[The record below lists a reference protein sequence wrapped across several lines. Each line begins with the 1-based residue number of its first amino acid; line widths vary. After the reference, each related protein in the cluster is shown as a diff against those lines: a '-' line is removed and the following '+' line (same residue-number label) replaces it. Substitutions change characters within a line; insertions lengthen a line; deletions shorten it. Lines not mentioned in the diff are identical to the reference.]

1 VPVGTN
7 SLSLIEKVRRQHGLS
22 EGMFAISNCQYAAQT
37 LKMWLSRLSTTPV
50 VTELTKAMTAN

>member
-1 VPVGTN
+1 
-7 SLSLIEKVRRQHGLS
+7 VRRQHGLS

-37 LKMWLSRLSTTPV
+37 LKMWLRRLSTTPV